1 MSASREK
8 KARQERGADY
18 LSPQQ
23 IKDREE
29 RQSAKRTT
37 LIFALCAAA
46 FVAFVVASALWNSGV
61 IQRSAKAAS
70 VNGKTYAVSDM
81 AYFYYNARATALNNS
96 SNELDSGTSMREQ
109 QYTDGEQ
116 TWYDYLSGQ
125 ALDSLATIV
134 LTSDAAKAA
143 GFTGGGDVL
152 LAAQMIIG
160 MKPGISTVSSI
171 GLCDIPGFTGGEE
184 VEKTVSDTMEN
195 LASSA
200 ASYGYS
206 VSNYIKAIFGS
217 MMTRSGFERMLRNS
231 ALAEAYLN
239 SLSDPAAYTEEELQA
254 QYDAEPNAF
263 SQVQYEAVVFNSSSF
278 SDSSEE
284 SEDSEAA
291 EESADLEDATAQAKA
306 AAEDALAHF
315 RAGESLEAVAQELN
329 GTYSNTSSLYGT
341 GSDMLTWLFD
351 DARRNGDS
359 AVLDYTYYG
368 TSMGSVVVVFH
379 GKERDDFHAVDVR
392 HILVDDEAQ
401 ANELLAQYLAGEQT
415 EDAFAALATEHST
428 DTGSAENGGLYTG
441 VYPGQMVAAFN
452 DWCFDASRQS
462 GDTGIVAT
470 DYGYH
475 VMYFVGSED
484 YPYWQEI
491 AASRL
496 ASEKNAELTENVD
509 KQLLDGMKYIDP

>member
-143 GFTGGGDVL
+143 
-152 LAAQMIIG
+152 
-160 MKPGISTVSSI
+160 
-171 GLCDIPGFTGGEE
+171 GFTGGEE